1 MSTSIVDP
9 VSKKHRSRFLSV
21 LAREFRAVVPPT
33 LFFFAGFNLI
43 LFTKRLF
50 LAEYLIQY
58 AGFLVATTSALI
70 VGKSVLVA
78 DKMPFLRRFDN
89 APLAYPILFKT
100 LVYTLFV
107 GIARLIE
114 ALAHYLIDGG
124 VLGGGRFIEHLVG
137 NFSWGHFVAVQLWI
151 GVLFLLYVT
160 ASEFNQLF
168 GDGELFRVLFT
179 RRSSELKSTRRARI
193 RLLTRLG
200 RLTEAHSVDVLADP
214 GSTPHT
220 ELVSILRQL
229 AGNGQGS

>member
-9 VSKKHRSRFLSV
+9 VSTKHRSRLLSV

-100 LVYTLFV
+100 LVYALFV

-137 NFSWGHFVAVQLWI
+137 NFSWAHFAAVQLWI
-151 GVLFLLYVT
+151 SVLFLLYVT

-179 RRSSELKSTRRARI
+179 HRSSELKSTRRARI

-214 GSTPHT
+214 QSAPHT

-229 AGNGQGS
+229 AGNGRGS